1 MYVHNTRDYDFL
13 VQNNFLKLTF
23 DMGVDI
29 TDYFGFIDLWKKWKF
44 VFALVYLNK
53 PWIQRIKKLP

>member
-29 TDYFGFIDLWKKWKF
+29 TDYFGFIDLWKKCKF

-53 PWIQRIKKLP
+53 P